1 MNPFTARKTK
11 LRNYSGGLDDAPPVA
26 ATQVADTT
34 LMAGIRNGDQ
44 GAMSV
49 LYERHGRHVFALAR
63 RLLNDAAAAE
73 EIVQEVF
80 LRLWREPM
88 RFDPER
94 GQLRSFLFRD
104 AHSRAIERM
113 RSETARSKRQDR
125 YENEPSGQLAD
136 VELEALSILRSEAVR
151 AAVEQLSEGERDAIT
166 LSYFGGHT
174 YREVATMLDL
184 PEGTVKGRIRAGL
197 TKLADHLEHMGVQA

>member
-1 MNPFTARKTK
+1 MNPFTARRTK
-11 LRNYSGGLDDAPPVA
+11 LRGYSGGVDEAPPVSPLE
-26 ATQVADTT
+26 VADTT

-94 GQLRSFLFRD
+94 GQLRSFLFRE
-104 AHSRAIERM
+104 AHSRSIERM
-113 RSETARSKRQDR
+113 RSETARGKRQDR
-125 YENEPSGQLAD
+125 YENEPSGQVAD

-197 TKLADHLEHMGVQA
+197 TKLADHLEHMGVQP

>member
-1 MNPFTARKTK
+1 MNPFTARKAK
-11 LRNYSGGLDDAPPVA
+11 LRDYATGADSTPPVSV
-26 ATQVADTT
+26 TEVADTT
-34 LMAGIRNGDQ
+34 LMAGIARGDQ
-44 GAMSV
+44 GAMAV

-63 RLLNDAAAAE
+63 RLLNDAPAAE

-80 LRLWREPM
+80 LRLWREPL
-88 RFDPER
+88 RFDPDR
-94 GQLRSFLFRD
+94 GQLRSFLFRE
-104 AHSRAIERM
+104 AHSRSIERM
-113 RSETARSKRQDR
+113 RSESSRTKRQDR
-125 YENEPSGQLAD
+125 YEHESVAPIGD

-174 YREVATMLDL
+174 YREVAAMLDL

-197 TKLADHLEHMGVQA
+197 TKLADHLDYMGVQP